1 MKGVLYVDFTP
12 YSYDPFVHV

>member
-1 MKGVLYVDFTP
+1 MKGVLYVDFTL